1 MADWIG
7 KYAREVQALLDKNKE
22 AQVNEFLEQIVQQAR
37 AEVLAAGVAK
47 LGDLMVSRQGVAT
60 KASKDGKEGL
70 AQIFV
75 DERDGIKSALRALKE
90 LQPAASDLEALLR
103 QEREKFAVL
112 QMHIYELLGDLHEM
126 NAPDIADS
134 MGRVET
140 DLKNLEKARASEV
153 KG

>member
-1 MADWIG
+1 MSHEWAKKAVEAKLYSMRD
-7 KYAREVQALLDKNKE
+7 VQKAEK
-22 AQVNEFLEQIVQQAR
+22 QAR
-37 AEVLAAGVAK
+37 AEVLVACLKK
-47 LGDLMVSRQGVAT
+47 LREHEA
-60 KASKDGKEGL
+60 
-70 AQIFV
+70 FV
-75 DERDGIKSALRALKE
+75 ECRKQEHDGIRAGELLIAISAIE
-90 LQPAASDLEALLR
+90 QLQPSATALEALLR
-103 QEREKFAVL
+103 EEREKFAVL